1 MYTDAS
7 INVDENDDD
16 DDDLIDPSAKPLL
29 DSALHEF
36 LDGQFDEITA
46 STRFVQPNSS

>member
-16 DDDLIDPSAKPLL
+16 DDLIDPSVKPLL
-29 DSALHEF
+29 DSSLHEF

-46 STRFVQPNSS
+46 STRIVQPNSS